1 MRGFNVLLLRG
12 ATLAAALFAGLLLGK
27 HSGEVPAILEETEP
41 VSETSAGAGETLLKE
56 LQRLLLAERDFA
68 VEILFLRWARTDP
81 EGAIVAADRS
91 LVRLLEWPTFLRDR
105 HQRVGCRLVAAIGC
119 LGSVLHGK
127 PCLEAYQSP

>member
-81 EGAIVAADRS
+81 EGAIVAADREHDPS
-91 LVRLLEWPTFLRDR
+91 LWLKGIYR
-105 HQRVGCRLVAAIGC
+105 A
-119 LGSVLHGK
+119 LGSL
-127 PCLEAYQSP
+127 